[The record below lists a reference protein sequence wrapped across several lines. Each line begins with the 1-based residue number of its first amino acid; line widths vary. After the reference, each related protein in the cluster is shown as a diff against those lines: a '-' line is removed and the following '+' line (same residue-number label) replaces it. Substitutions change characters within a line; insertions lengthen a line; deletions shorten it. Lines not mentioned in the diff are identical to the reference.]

1 MKEDFLYQF
10 EQVNEKLFISVLRG
24 ETEYIL

>member
-10 EQVNEKLFISVLRG
+10 EQVNEKLFNSVLHG